1 VPLDIERYVE
11 SVRSQRTCF
20 ICEIAAERDP
30 RSHSLVYED
39 DDHIAFLNRFPTLF
53 GYTLVAPREHVT
65 DVTAS
70 FSMDAYVALQRVV
83 WRVCEAVRL
92 ETGAERM
99 YLLSLGSHQ
108 GNAHV
113 HWHVAPL
120 PPDTSYEMQQFEALR
135 AENGVL
141 QVPDEDQ
148 IAFASRVR
156 ERLQT
161 DGNSRGP

>member
-1 VPLDIERYVE
+1 VE
-11 SVRSQRTCF
+11 SVRSQRSCF
-20 ICEIAAERDP
+20 LCEIAAGRHDP
-30 RSHSLVYED
+30 RFNQPVYED
-39 DDHIAFLNRFPTLF
+39 DHHFAFLNKYPTVF
-53 GYTLVAPREHVT
+53 GYTLVAPKEHLV
-65 DVTAS
+65 DVTGS
-70 FSMDAYVALQRVV
+70 FTPDAYIAMQRFLY
-83 WRVCEAVRL
+83 RVCEAVRL

-120 PPDTSYEMQQFEALR
+120 PPGTPYEMQQFEALR

-148 IAFASRVR
+148 VAFAGRVR
-156 ERLQT
+156 QRLSA
-161 DGNSRGP
+161 DRPE